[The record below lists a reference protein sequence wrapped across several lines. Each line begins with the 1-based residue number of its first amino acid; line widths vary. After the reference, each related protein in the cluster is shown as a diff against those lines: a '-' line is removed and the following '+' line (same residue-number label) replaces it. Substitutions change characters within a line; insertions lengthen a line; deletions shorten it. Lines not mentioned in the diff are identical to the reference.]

1 MQRWVRQ
8 NINAEKD
15 KAELDFLLILS
26 SVLSVYIWLPQSHKK
41 NLILNNNELFY
52 SEFRLME

>member
-1 MQRWVRQ
+1 MQRWVHQ

-15 KAELDFLLILS
+15 KAELDFPLILS

-41 NLILNNNELFY
+41 IL
-52 SEFRLME
+52 S